1 VFCLGD
7 SEELGIAETM
17 KTLGKHLL
25 CELTGCSS
33 VKLSGVEWVKKEIY
47 AAAFAAKATVLHGYF
62 HQFAPTGVSGML
74 CLAESHISIHTW
86 PETGYA
92 AIDIYTCGETAMPH
106 KAIEHLVTAFEAD
119 QHHIVEMARG
129 VHDDG
134 GRYVSV
140 PVDKKN
146 QEASESAEVLKNDL
160 APRPAKP
167 HVRSKYKPVPID

>member
-1 VFCLGD
+1 MGN
-7 SEELGIAETM
+7 SGIVEIM
-17 KTLGKHLL
+17 KTLGTHLL

-92 AIDIYTCGETAMPH
+92 AVDIYTCGNTAMPR
-106 KAIEHLVTAFEAD
+106 KAIEYLVMAFEAD

-140 PVDKKN
+140 PVEKKSLD
-146 QEASESAEVLKNDL
+146 AAESAEALKNDL
-160 APRPAKP
+160 VPLAVKP
-167 HVRSKYKPVPID
+167 QTRSKYKPVPID